1 MSSQQDGS
9 TRQQTFTAKI
19 TLKHQ
24 GGEVMWT
31 ANMATRCWFA
41 LLRARRR
48 FEECACPARSLAP
61 RFGIAARF
69 QDKKAQR
76 DSIANSYQ
84 PRNRRYGIPVP
95 QFPEPTRAKAIT
107 KWEGH
112 CRLGEI
118 IDVRPEIEVLL
129 LAVDSSADFRLRIP
143 G

>member
-1 MSSQQDGS
+1 MRLPGKVVTDVGTVLPLGEARVAQ
-9 TRQQTFTAKI
+9 
-19 TLKHQ
+19 LML
-24 GGEVMWT
+24 GG
-31 ANMATRCWFA
+31 
-41 LLRARRR
+41 
-48 FEECACPARSLAP
+48 AP